1 MTNSKPIFNL
11 TPEEQA
17 MHDAV
22 VRGGYDS
29 VLNVEAEK
37 QRAVEIAKNTLAK
50 NKTITVR
57 LSERNLLRLKAKAAQ
72 EGIPYQTLVSSLIQ
86 KNT

>member
-1 MTNSKPIFNL
+1 MTKTTPVIHL

-17 MHDAV
+17 MHD
-22 VRGGYDS
+22 S
-29 VLNVEAEK
+29 VDWSSARPVTPAERLRLK
-37 QRAVEIAKNTLAK
+37 QIAKNTTAK

-57 LSERNLLRLKAKAAQ
+57 LSERNLIRLKAKAAQ
-72 EGIPYQTLVSSLIQ
+72 EGIPYQTFVSSLIH

>member
-37 QRAVEIAKNTLAK
+37 QRAVEIAKNTLTK

>member
-1 MTNSKPIFNL
+1 MNNRKPIFNL

-22 VRGGYDS
+22 VRGGYES
-29 VLNVEAEK
+29 VPNIEAEK
-37 QRAVEIAKNTLAK
+37 RRMVEVAKNTFAK

-57 LSERNLLRLKAKAAQ
+57 LSERNLVRLKAKAAQ
-72 EGIPYQTLVSSLIQ
+72 EGIPYQTFVSALIQ

>member
-1 MTNSKPIFNL
+1 MTKITPATNL

-17 MHDAV
+17 MHDAI
-22 VRGGYDS
+22 DWS
-29 VLNVEAEK
+29 SA
-37 QRAVEIAKNTLAK
+37 RAVTPTEQARLNQIAKNTQAK

-57 LSERNLLRLKAKAAQ
+57 LSEKNLIRLKAKAAQ
-72 EGIPYQTLVSSLIQ
+72 EGIPYQTFVSALIQ

>member
-1 MTNSKPIFNL
+1 MNKPKPVFNL

-17 MHDAV
+17 MHDAIDWNSAQSITPQE
-22 VRGGYDS
+22 RDR
-29 VLNVEAEK
+29 LK
-37 QRAVEIAKNTLAK
+37 QIAKNTLAK

-72 EGIPYQTLVSSLIQ
+72 EGIPYQTFVSSLIQ

>member
-1 MTNSKPIFNL
+1 MKHIFKLTAEEKAMEEAADRSKAGLMT
-11 TPEEQA
+11 
-17 MHDAV
+17 
-22 VRGGYDS
+22 
-29 VLNVEAEK
+29 EAE
-37 QRAVEIAKNTLAK
+37 QTRLQQIARNTLAK

-72 EGIPYQTLVSSLIQ
+72 EGIPYQTFVSSLIQ

>member
-1 MTNSKPIFNL
+1 MKHIFKLTAEEKAMEEAADRSKAGLMT
-11 TPEEQA
+11 
-17 MHDAV
+17 
-22 VRGGYDS
+22 
-29 VLNVEAEK
+29 EAE
-37 QRAVEIAKNTLAK
+37 QTRLQQIARNTLAK

-72 EGIPYQTLVSSLIQ
+72 DGIPYQTFVSSLIQ

>member
-1 MTNSKPIFNL
+1 MSKTEPQIIL

-17 MHDAV
+17 MH
-22 VRGGYDS
+22 
-29 VLNVEAEK
+29 EAIDWSSA
-37 QRAVEIAKNTLAK
+37 RAVTVDEQLRLKEVAKNTLAK

-72 EGIPYQTLVSSLIQ
+72 EGIPYQTFVSALIQ

>member
-1 MTNSKPIFNL
+1 MNKHKPVFNL
-11 TPEEQA
+11 TAEEQA

-22 VRGGYDS
+22 DWDS
-29 VLNVEAEK
+29 ARPVTAEESK
-37 QRAVEIAKNTLAK
+37 RFQDIARNTLAK

-57 LSERNLLRLKAKAAQ
+57 LSERNLLRLKAAAAQ

-86 KNT
+86 KHI

>member
-1 MTNSKPIFNL
+1 MKHIFKLTAEEKVMEEAADRSKAGLMT
-11 TPEEQA
+11 
-17 MHDAV
+17 
-22 VRGGYDS
+22 
-29 VLNVEAEK
+29 EAE
-37 QRAVEIAKNTLAK
+37 QTRLQQIARNTLAK

-72 EGIPYQTLVSSLIQ
+72 EGIPYQTFVSSLIQ

>member
-1 MTNSKPIFNL
+1 
-11 TPEEQA
+11 
-17 MHDAV
+17 

-72 EGIPYQTLVSSLIQ
+72 EGIPYQTFVSSLIQ